1 MSPTIKSIMSFR
13 EGLNTGKFS
22 VLRLS
27 PFETAND
34 LLDGILEFAE
44 EQASSMNE
52 IKDAL
57 DALPKEPTES
67 DLVALHEAIL
77 SVFTRQMEE

>member
-1 MSPTIKSIMSFR
+1 MKSTIKSIMSFR

-27 PFETAND
+27 PLETANE

-44 EQASSMNE
+44 EQVSSMNE

-67 DLVALHEAIL
+67 DLVSLHEAIL
-77 SVFTRQMEE
+77 SVFTR

>member
-1 MSPTIKSIMSFR
+1 MTPTIKSIMSFR

-27 PFETAND
+27 PFETANE

-44 EQASSMNE
+44 EQASSMND
-52 IKDAL
+52 IKKAL
-57 DALPKEPTES
+57 DTLPKEPTES

-77 SVFTRQMEE
+77 SVFTRGMEE

>member
-1 MSPTIKSIMSFR
+1 MKPTIKSIMSFR

-57 DALPKEPTES
+57 DALPERPSES

-77 SVFTRQMEE
+77 SIFTREMEK

>member
-1 MSPTIKSIMSFR
+1 MIPTIKSIMSFR

-27 PFETAND
+27 PLETAND

-57 DALPKEPTES
+57 DALPERPSEA

-77 SVFTRQMEE
+77 SVLTKEMEE

>member
-1 MSPTIKSIMSFR
+1 MKPTIKSIMSFR
-13 EGLNTGKFS
+13 EGLHTGKFS
-22 VLRLS
+22 VLRLY
-27 PFETAND
+27 PFETANE

-77 SVFTRQMEE
+77 SVLTKEMEE